1 MTELEASLRAIL
13 QDVAHLGY
21 DVGYAE
27 AKNTNADV
35 QISSREVT
43 INLYVKALKDVIQ
56 SGGTRIHDE

>member
-27 AKNTNADV
+27 AKNTNANV
-35 QISSREVT
+35 QISSCEVV

-56 SGGTRIHDE
+56 SGGTRIHNE